1 MGVKIDSLAALYIR
15 LIFFHDQGQQ
25 MDYYALLGVED
36 NANDATI
43 RTAYRLL
50 AIKYHP
56 DKNIEDRT
64 DAEIRFKLV
73 LEAYETLSDPSKR
86 TRHDATL
93 RDIRRRRTTTSST
106 EYDVT
111 IDEFGVSIHDMHIRT
126 MASVNEFPELE
137 AFESAFSQTFDVRSH
152 ISDL

>member
-1 MGVKIDSLAALYIR
+1 
-15 LIFFHDQGQQ
+15 
-25 MDYYALLGVED
+25 MDYYAVLGVED
-36 NANDATI
+36 DANDATI
-43 RTAYRLL
+43 RAAYRLL

-56 DKNIEDRT
+56 DKNMEDRT

-111 IDEFGVSIHDMHIRT
+111 IDDFGVSIHDMHVRT
-126 MASVNEFPELE
+126 MANVNEFVELGGLD
-137 AFESAFSQTFDVRSH
+137 ATFSPILDVR
-152 ISDL
+152 IG